1 MQVPEWITNLKRPGS
16 FWGSIVGWLCIA
28 VGLLG
33 LVLPVI
39 PGIALLAAGLFIL
52 SARYRWASFCLK
64 WLKRELKKV
73 TARRLQRKTMGKNVE
88 RGVHTY

>member
-16 FWGSIVGWLCIA
+16 LWGSIVGWLCIA
-28 VGLLG
+28 VGVLG

-52 SARYRWASFCLK
+52 SARYRWASFCLQ
-64 WLKRELKKV
+64 WLKRKLRKV
-73 TARRLQRKTMGKNVE
+73 PVRRLQRKAVGKNVE

>member
-1 MQVPEWITNLKRPGS
+1 MQVPAWITHLKRPGS
-16 FWGSIVGWLCIA
+16 LWGSIVGWLCIA
-28 VGLLG
+28 VGVLG

>member
-1 MQVPEWITNLKRPGS
+1 MQVPEWITKLKRPGS